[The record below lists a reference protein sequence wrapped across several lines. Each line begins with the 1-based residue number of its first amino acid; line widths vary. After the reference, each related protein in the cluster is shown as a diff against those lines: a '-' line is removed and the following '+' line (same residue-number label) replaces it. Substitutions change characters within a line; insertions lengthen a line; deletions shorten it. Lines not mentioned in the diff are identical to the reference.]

1 MLVHGMLGLGVRAS
15 RVEVSGW
22 VCPLSILINNLI
34 RGPLMKW
41 KVLIPLRGV
50 ASTGM
55 GSLRFGKLWEARPGH
70 CSELPGRGGRGGGAL
85 PVGGFY
91 RGPSGGWRW
100 GVG

>member
-34 RGPLMKW
+34 RGRLMKW

-70 CSELPGRGGRGGGAL
+70 CSELPGRGGGGAGHSQLVAFTEAPQEAGGG
-85 PVGGFY
+85 G
-91 RGPSGGWRW
+91 
-100 GVG
+100 